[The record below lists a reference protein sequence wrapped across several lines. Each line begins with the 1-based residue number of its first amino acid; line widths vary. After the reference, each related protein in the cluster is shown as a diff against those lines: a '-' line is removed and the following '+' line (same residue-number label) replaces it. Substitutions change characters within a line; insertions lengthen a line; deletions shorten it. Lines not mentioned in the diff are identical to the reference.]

1 MSPVATLIV
10 LGLAAGL
17 WFGVLRPRLRGG
29 ASTQGGD
36 AGSGALSDGQRDRH
50 DSDSDAAGG
59 DGSDGGGDGG
69 GD

>member
-17 WFGVLRPRLRGG
+17 WFGLLRPRLRKSARPGGDGGG
-29 ASTQGGD
+29 AI
-36 AGSGALSDGQRDRH
+36 SDGQRDR
-50 DSDSDAAGG
+50 DDNDAADG
-59 DGSDGGGDGG
+59 DGGDGGGDGG

>member
-17 WFGVLRPRLRGG
+17 WFGLLRPRLRGG
-29 ASTQGGD
+29 ASKPGGN
-36 AGSGALSDGQRDRH
+36 GGGAVSDGQRDR
-50 DSDSDAAGG
+50 DDDDAADG
-59 DGSDGGGDGG
+59 DGGDGGGDGG